1 LKETGMDQHTLTRR
15 IKGKAR
21 QLGFSLAG
29 VTTPDPPPHLDFYR
43 EWLEAGYHGAMG
55 WMASQRNRERR
66 ADPRRILPGCQSIL
80 CLAHPYPYPEQLEG
94 RGNIS
99 SYAWNQDY
107 HDVLGAKLTE
117 IAAYVQDL
125 VGHEISHRW
134 YTDTGPILERDLASR
149 AGLGWI
155 GKNTTLIHPDQGS
168 FFFLAEI
175 LFDLALEIDPPFD
188 DELCG
193 SCTRCL
199 EACPTGCLT
208 APYTLDSN
216 RCISYLTI
224 EYRESLP
231 EELRPILGE
240 WIFGCDICQQV
251 CPWNKRFGQHDRL
264 DEDLLPREQIQHP
277 ELAQELGLSQEEFSR
292 KFKGSPL
299 KRTKRRGYL
308 RNIAVALGNQ
318 ARKEAVPPL
327 HRALGD
333 PEPLVREHA
342 AWALGEIGGKSAREA
357 LREVIESEDHQ
368 KVIAAAVRA
377 LKKA

>member
-1 LKETGMDQHTLTRR
+1 MDQHELTRR
-15 IKGKAR
+15 IKDKAR

-29 VTTPDPPPHLDFYR
+29 VTTPDPPPHLDFYQG
-43 EWLEAGYHGAMG
+43 WLEAGYHGAMG

-80 CLAHPYPYPEQLEG
+80 CLAHPYPYPEQQDG

-107 HDVLGAKLTE
+107 HDVLGAKLAE
-117 IAAYVQDL
+117 IAGFADKL
-125 VGHEISHRW
+125 VGREIPHRW

-175 LFDLALEIDPPFD
+175 LFDLALDIDPPFGS
-188 DELCG
+188 ELCG

-208 APYTLDSN
+208 APYTLDAN

-231 EELRPILGE
+231 EELRPRLGE

-251 CPWNKRFGQHDRL
+251 CPWNERFGKHDQL
-264 DEDLLPREQIQHP
+264 DEELLPREQVQHP
-277 ELAQELGLSQEEFSR
+277 ELAQELHLTQEEFSR

-318 ARKEAVPPL
+318 AQKEAVPAL
-327 HRALGD
+327 QLALGD

-342 AWALGEIGGKSAREA
+342 AWALGEIGGKAARKA

-368 KVIAAAVRA
+368 KVIAAASQA
-377 LKKA
+377 LKRA